1 MPIVD
6 SHCHV
11 SRTWYE
17 PVEVLLFQMER
28 NGVDHA
34 VLIQMNGQYDNSYQ
48 AECAGRYPNQL
59 VSVVFVDPTRPDAAD
74 QLAREQERGA
84 TGVRLGLRKV
94 YLDVAEGNERA
105 RRCYDRVGFTRIGQ
119 HRGPEGLNYVDMV
132 LTRERYAQPGPRRG

>member
-48 AECAGRYPNQL
+48 AECAGRHPNQL
-59 VSVVFVDPTRPDAAD
+59 VSVVVVDPTRLDAAD
-74 QLAREQERGA
+74 QLAREQERSATGQRLGA
-84 TGVRLGLRKV
+84 TEPQRLW
-94 YLDVAEGNERA
+94 RA
-105 RRCYDRVGFTRIGQ
+105 
-119 HRGPEGLNYVDMV
+119 P
-132 LTRERYAQPGPRRG
+132 